1 MKKLLTPFIIV
12 LILAGTTSFA
22 QQKKSEGSPSNNKD
36 VNVYYFHFTARC
48 TTCKTI
54 EAEAKKNVETLYPEF
69 VIDGK
74 ISFTSL
80 NLDEENGK
88 SIGDKLG
95 ISGQTLLITDGNRK
109 INITNEGFLYAV
121 VKPEKFRDV
130 MKSNIDPLL
139 K

>member
-1 MKKLLTPFIIV
+1 MKSLLTSLFTV
-12 LILAGTTSFA
+12 MILAGTSFA
-22 QQKKSEGSPSNNKD
+22 QQTNGKPSIKNVD
-36 VNVYYFHFTARC
+36 VYYFHFTARC

-54 EAEAKKNVETLYPEF
+54 EAEAKKNVETLYPEL
-69 VIDGK
+69 VADGK

-88 SIGDKLG
+88 SMGDKLG
-95 ISGQTLLITDGNRK
+95 ISGQTLLITDGNKK

-121 VKPEKFRDV
+121 VKPEKFREI
-130 MKSNIDPLL
+130 MKSNIDPML